1 MISYETHDE
10 LVGNLSVMSFLRHN
24 ANDSSLN
31 HRRRSKVREAFAECD
46 GGVILRSL
54 KQTPP
59 LCVCA
64 VLHIWLNP
72 GLYPRL
78 MLYMSLKLLY
88 KVLYA

>member
-1 MISYETHDE
+1 MHIKAN
-10 LVGNLSVMSFLRHN
+10 LGAGGNFR
-24 ANDSSLN
+24 
-31 HRRRSKVREAFAECD
+31 KIEQ
-46 GGVILRSL
+46 SL